1 MQTLFFITK
10 VFSVVL
16 LYSNALCQLFL
27 SALIQQ
33 ELADVEHFLVSGG
46 LLGSGRLA
54 GRHTTWGKPPR

>member
-10 VFSVVL
+10 VFSVV

-33 ELADVEHFLVSGG
+33 ELADVEDFLVSGG

-54 GRHTTWGKPPR
+54 GPHTT